1 MMRVVRRLALGIA
14 VAASLLGS
22 PGGAAGSP
30 PPAGTEYSVVTSTGV
45 PIIPGTDFVVG
56 SDCDE
61 CVQAINFPFPVT
73 FYGVQYTVASVSS
86 NGVLQFGPSAVG
98 GIPAFCVPDI
108 GFDTAILLFHGDLT

>member
-30 PPAGTEYSVVTSTGV
+30 PPAGTEYSGGTSTGV
-45 PIIPGTDFVVG
+45 PIIPGTDFVGG

-61 CVQAINFPFPVT
+61 CVQTITFPFPVT
-73 FYGVQYTVASVSS
+73 FYGVQDTSASVSS
-86 NGVLQFGPSAVG
+86 NGGLGFGPGSTG
-98 GIPAFCVPDI
+98 GLPAFC
-108 GFDTAILLFHGDLT
+108 L